1 MVGYTKLEDEKEKRY
16 EIKFSILNDGTVVTD
31 SNYLPDDVNEMA
43 HAAMDDLQEAFG
55 NKRIMTKKP
64 EYDIMIARLKEHK
77 KITNKNTQTIK

>member
-1 MVGYTKLEDEKEKRY
+1 MYDFTPTVEEVDRFCMVGYTKLEDEKEKRY

-55 NKRIMTKKP
+55 NKRIMSKTG
-64 EYDIMIARLKEHK
+64 I
-77 KITNKNTQTIK
+77 